1 MSTSTLLLTSSF
13 WSATIVSHLIWRSFA
28 PCLSATVIP
37 ISARGSRSSSLDAM
51 VIAAYFLQN
60 ERHKMPNFKLETVA
74 KQYSLTVDRPGFHDA
89 LSDIRITGQILKMAE
104 LY

>member
-1 MSTSTLLLTSSF
+1 
-13 WSATIVSHLIWRSFA
+13 
-28 PCLSATVIP
+28 
-37 ISARGSRSSSLDAM
+37 M